1 MIEASRIDH
10 AGHAN
15 DAAGHIHDTIM
26 YNKVMSYVKE
36 YIDAHPDTQMLSAA
50 DHECGGLTLDDKYNP
65 TILQRS
71 NITTEALGKR
81 IKAHEGDKSSF
92 LKSDLM
98 PEYGLSDIS
107 DDDVKMLLK
116 VLKDKGTSALGKAA
130 GRLLAS
136 EAGLHWSTTGHT
148 AADVLLYGYADKAAL
163 ADMREAVGKSNDN
176 TDLSG
181 YIEKVLGLN
190 LSDATVALRANGSDW
205 VGKRDELHIIKRT
218 NKAHAHQ
225 HN

>member
-15 DAAGHIHDTIM
+15 DAAGHIHDTVM

-36 YIDAHPDTQMLSAA
+36 YIDSHPDTQMLSAA
-50 DHECGGLTLDDKYNP
+50 DHECGGLTLESKYNP
-65 TILQRS
+65 TVLQKVNS
-71 NITTEALGKR
+71 TTEALGKR
-81 IKAHEGDKSSF
+81 IKAHEGDKPTF
-92 LKSDLM
+92 LKVNLM
-98 PEYGLSDIS
+98 PAYGLSEIS

-116 VLKDKGTSALGKAA
+116 VLKDKGTSAMGKAA

-148 AADVLLYGYADKAAL
+148 AADVLLHGYANKDAL
-163 ADMREAVGKSNDN
+163 VEMREAVGKSNDN
-176 TDLSG
+176 TDLPM

-190 LSDATVALRANGSDW
+190 LSDATAALRTNGSDW
-205 VGKRDELHIIKRT
+205 VGKRDDLRVIKRS
-218 NKAHAHQ
+218 NKAYAHH